1 MDPASVYSFSRSR
14 YTSANRSSSTM
25 PTLVS
30 CGVEDTNN
38 SFVIETPV
46 RGRSLILATDS
57 PDEEK
62 TGRSEV
68 AVNVQPD
75 AANCVSTKERCGAW
89 DFGPSPGWYQK

>member
-1 MDPASVYSFSRSR
+1 MEPASVYSFSRSR

-46 RGRSLILATDS
+46 RGRSSAVDS

-75 AANCVSTKERCGAW
+75 AANCVSTKEHYGAW
-89 DFGPSPGWYQK
+89 DHVLSPGWYQKL

>member
-1 MDPASVYSFSRSR
+1 DPASVYSFSRSR
-14 YTSANRSSSTM
+14 YTSANWSSSTM

-46 RGRSLILATDS
+46 RGRYAATDS

-68 AVNVQPD
+68 AMDVQPD

-89 DFGPSPGWYQK
+89 EFSPSPGWCQKL